1 MDFLKLFDGADTTEC
16 YQRHVSIVPHQALA
30 LFNSKLSLVQSRRL
44 ARRLSKDFADDSSFV
59 KAAFE
64 QVLTRT
70 VGENEATLCREFL
83 ATREKVYR
91 TNGESPANAQDSKNG
106 DRPSGDPRL
115 HARENLV
122 HSLFNHHD
130 FVTIK

>member
-44 ARRLSKDFADDSSFV
+44 ARRLSKDFADDDSFV
-59 KAAFE
+59 KATFE
-64 QVLTRT
+64 QVLTRAA
-70 VGENEATLCREFL
+70 GENEATLCREFL

-91 TNGESPANAQDSKNG
+91 ANGESSANAQDSNDG